1 MEGNLGYKK
10 AMTLGKK
17 EGKGGRREEGKK
29 GRRGREAR
37 FLKYSL
43 IILSDCKII
52 GIYVRPTLR
61 TTVLF
66 WVCTYWKNK
75 SYKLIEQPR

>member
-10 AMTLGKK
+10 AMKLGKK
-17 EGKGGRREEGKK
+17 EGKEGRREG
-29 GRRGREAR
+29 RGREAL

-43 IILSDCKII
+43 LILGDYKII

-66 WVCTYWKNK
+66 WVCTY
-75 SYKLIEQPR
+75 